1 MARPTVVAAVLRG
14 ALAGAAGTAAM
25 DAFWQ
30 ARQLLRPAEAGGDPP
45 RVGSPAP
52 FRGDSDAEGVE
63 EAPWWEEVAGE
74 GQWSGAP
81 APAQVGKR
89 VYEGV
94 TQRTLEARF
103 ARLTNAVV
111 HWGYG
116 MWWGGL
122 FGLAALPR
130 RRTHPALGLL
140 FGATVWGSSY
150 LLLPVTGL
158 YRPVWK
164 YPPAELVPDLAA
176 HLIYGAGTAMAF
188 AVLSRDLTL
197 R

>member
-1 MARPTVVAAVLRG
+1 MARPAAVAIVIRG

-30 ARQLLRPAEAGGDPP
+30 ARRLLRPAEGGDPP
-45 RVGSPAP
+45 RAGSPAP
-52 FRGDSDAEGVE
+52 YRSEGE
-63 EAPWWEEVAGE
+63 ATGEDEAPWWEEIDGAGE
-74 GQWSGAP
+74 WSGAP

-116 MWWGGL
+116 MGWGGL
-122 FGLAALPR
+122 FGLAALPGR
-130 RRTHPALGLL
+130 RNHPALGVL

-150 LLLPVTGL
+150 LLLPITGL

-164 YPPAELVPDLAA
+164 YPPSELVPDLAA
-176 HLIYGAGTAMAF
+176 HLIYGTGTALAF
-188 AVLSRDLTL
+188 ALLSRE
-197 R
+197 RIRG